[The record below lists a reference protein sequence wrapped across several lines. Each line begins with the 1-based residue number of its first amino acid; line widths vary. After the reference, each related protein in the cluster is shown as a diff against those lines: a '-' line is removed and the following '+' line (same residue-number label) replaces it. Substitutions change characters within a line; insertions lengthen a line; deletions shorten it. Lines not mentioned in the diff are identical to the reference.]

1 MKHGLSIGLTLASLL
16 GACGEPNPTVAQAS
30 SASVRAVASSQP
42 AAPASASVD
51 ELETAPVEILKFAFT
66 SGVSAK
72 EPVDKLT
79 SAKPGSRVYAH
90 LTVRNRT
97 GRPRTIHLEFSVD
110 GKKRTE
116 LDLKIQ
122 ESWSFRS
129 WGYNT
134 LQPKDQGTLKVELSD
149 DEGNSL
155 GEYSLPIGSE

>member
-1 MKHGLSIGLTLASLL
+1 MKLALNTSLAAL
-16 GACGEPNPTVAQAS
+16 LLWGCQGPNSAVTSGS
-30 SASVRAVASSQP
+30 SLVS
-42 AAPASASVD
+42 AAPTSPPSAKASATVD
-51 ELETAPVEILKFAFT
+51 ELETAPVEILKFTFA
-66 SGVSAK
+66 SGVSAR
-72 EPVDKLT
+72 EPIDKLS

-90 LTVRNRT
+90 MTVRNRT

-134 LQPKDQGTLKVELSD
+134 LQPKDQGVLKVELSD

-155 GEYSLPIGSE
+155 GEYTLPIDSGT